1 MSRCEEW
8 RVRGGAGRDGRSPK
22 SNGQGPKPP
31 APGGPPVT
39 SGGER
44 GVWGRTPHL
53 SRHSPGMTRHPLG
66 FTLIEVMVACGI
78 FFMATFAILALVS
91 QTLRNARALQRMDVD
106 AGMAAA
112 QVFQM
117 LKTNKEDEGSISGDF
132 GDQYRDYS
140 WEAVWEPYQT
150 NGLLQVGVV
159 VNRRGA
165 RQPVDILTFYVFDP
179 NAQGFGMPA
188 FR

>member
-1 MSRCEEW
+1 MKLRDTCCVMRETTTAIETQRARANRYASRES
-8 RVRGGAGRDGRSPK
+8 AGHGSRI
-22 SNGQGPKPP
+22 
-31 APGGPPVT
+31 T
-39 SGGER
+39 S
-44 GVWGRTPHL
+44 HA
-53 SRHSPGMTRHPLG
+53 SRPTHA

-91 QTLRNARALQRMDVD
+91 QTLRNARALQRIEVD

-112 QVFQM
+112 QVFQT
-117 LKTNKEDEGSISGDF
+117 LKTNKQESGSMSGDF
-132 GDQYRDYS
+132 GDNYRDFS

-165 RQPVDILTFYVFDP
+165 RQSVDVLTFYVFDP
-179 NAQGFGMPA
+179 DAKGFGMPT